1 MGVPGSW
8 DAATVREAVA
18 ALPCLAWR
26 GPVWRI
32 HRHKYVATD
41 SAGSLIVSGHYNQ
54 GADAFPPGEQWPA
67 LYTATAPDVALAE
80 AWRYI
85 DPDLIDAVKGMR
97 RTEIAVNLSFVLD
110 CRDIAVLGIPEDALL
125 DDRNYDAGH
134 VLGRAV
140 VACGAEAMLV
150 PSATR
155 LGDNLIV
162 FTVNL
167 RSSARLD
174 ITRYQLLTH
183 LRKA

>member
-1 MGVPGSW
+1 M
-8 DAATVREAVA
+8 
-18 ALPCLAWR
+18 
-26 GPVWRI
+26 
-32 HRHKYVATD
+32 
-41 SAGSLIVSGHYNQ
+41 
-54 GADAFPPGEQWPA
+54 
-67 LYTATAPDVALAE
+67 AE

-97 RTEIAVNLSFVLD
+97 RTEIAVNLSSVLD

-134 VLGRAV
+134 ALGRAV
-140 VACGAEAMLV
+140 VERGTEAMLV

-162 FTVNL
+162 FTANL
-167 RSSARLD
+167 RPDAYLD
-174 ITRYQLLTH
+174 IVRYQPLTH